1 MEWSIIILIKHF
13 SMRQFT
19 LSIIYYLSLSLLCL
33 PAVAQSGISTTF
45 SSSIPDSKRILPE
58 TQYTLGAGDLIQV
71 YLFQEPDFS
80 GEYLILVDGT
90 IDLPLLGS
98 ISVEGLT
105 ISQARALLS
114 QSYAFYLKN
123 PAITVRLITPR
134 PLKIAIAG
142 EIPKPGSYTL
152 NLINGQTFP
161 SVTDLISQA
170 GGLTTAADISQVQ
183 IRRFI
188 QGQEQVVR
196 LDLLPLIEQ
205 GDLSQDITLRD
216 GDSIFIPTKE
226 EINPKEIRQLADAN
240 FGIQVSEVD
249 VAIVGE
255 VFRPG
260 SHTIRAQGVT
270 TRGDIN
276 LRLPRLTLAIQQA
289 GGVKPLA
296 DIRRIEIRRLTR
308 TGSEKTLEVDLWQLL
323 ETGDLDED
331 IILQQGD
338 MIIIPTAKEIDP
350 EESEAL
356 ASASF
361 APNFIRVNVVG
372 EVRQPGVVEVPPN
385 TPLNQA
391 ILAAGSFDKRRADFG
406 VVELIRLNF
415 NGTVS
420 KTNIPVDFAAG
431 IEAENNPTLR
441 NNDVIIVNRN
451 TITAVTDSIS
461 TVVSP
466 IGSLLGLANFV
477 NIFDR
482 R

>member
-1 MEWSIIILIKHF
+1 MS
-13 SMRQFT
+13 RFT
-19 LSIIYYLSLSLLCL
+19 LSIISWLSLTLICL
-33 PAVAQSGISTTF
+33 PAVAQSNTLNNF
-45 SSSIPDSKRILPE
+45 SSSVPNSTQTSSE
-58 TQYTLGAGDLIQV
+58 TQYSLGAGDRIQV
-71 YLFQEPDFS
+71 EILQEPDLS
-80 GEYLILVDGT
+80 REYLVLVDGT
-90 IDLPLLGS
+90 INLPLLGNV
-98 ISVEGLT
+98 SVEGLT
-105 ISQARALLS
+105 ISEASKLLAE
-114 QSYAFYLKN
+114 SYAFYIQD
-123 PAITVRLITPR
+123 PALVVRLITPR
-134 PLKIAIAG
+134 PLKISIAG

-161 SVTDLISQA
+161 SVTDLITQA
-170 GGLTTAADISQVQ
+170 GGLTTAADISQVE

-196 LDLLPLIEQ
+196 LDLWSLIEK

-226 EINPKEIRQLADAN
+226 EINPQEIRRLADAN

-249 VAIVGE
+249 VAVVGE

-260 SHTIRAQGVT
+260 SHTIRAEGVT

-289 GGVKPLA
+289 GGIKPLA
-296 DIRRIEIRRLTR
+296 DVRRIEVRRPTR
-308 TGSEKTLEVDLWQLL
+308 TGSEKILTVDLWQLL
-323 ETGDLDED
+323 ETGELDED

-338 MIIIPTAKEIDP
+338 IITIPTAQEIDP

-356 ASASF
+356 AAASF

-372 EVRQPGVVEVPPN
+372 EVRSPGVVEVPPN

-391 ILAAGSFDKRRADFG
+391 LLAAGSFDKRRAKKG

-420 KTNIPVDFAAG
+420 KTDIPVNFASG
-431 IEAENNPTLR
+431 IESENNPILR
-441 NNDVIIVNRN
+441 NNDVIVVNRN
-451 TITAVTDSIS
+451 AITAVTDTIS

-466 IGSLLGLANFV
+466 IGSILGLANFI
-477 NIFDR
+477 NIFNR
-482 R
+482 